1 MSAIVKKRKV
11 DLECRDFNLEWKKSF
26 FTERFGQ
33 AQCLICLKTVAVL
46 KEYNVRRHWET
57 QHQASSFA
65 SMSAA
70 ERKEAIVKLSG
81 NLHKSTS
88 LFRKQTTEA
97 DKVTRASYEVS
108 RLLACRMK
116 QFTDGDFIKECI
128 MVVID
133 SLCPEK
139 RSAFESVSLSPRTV
153 CRRIEEMSDSVNDSL
168 KTCCL
173 NCDAFSLA
181 LDESTDMKDTAQL
194 VIFIR
199 GVTAAL
205 QVYEEFLQLV
215 PLHGTTTGQDIFD
228 TVLQCVKQHS
238 LDLSRLV
245 CVTTDGAPAMTG
257 EKKGAASL
265 LMRHCEA
272 AGHTQPIHKVHC
284 IIHHESLCSK
294 SANLTDV
301 MSVVV
306 KVVNSILSRSFNHRQ
321 FQALTDEV
329 NAHYGDLLYF
339 CEVRWLSHGAMLSRV
354 CDLQQEIAT
363 FLRQKSLPGADHFS
377 NPQWLARLALL
388 TDITTHLNDLNVR
401 LQGKNILVTDMYS
414 HITAFEVKLRLWEAQ
429 LAAGV
434 RPLAPGFKLFT
445 SSFDFP
451 VDEAPAPLQMELVE
465 LQCNDELK
473 AKYRTASPLS
483 FFRDLVLPAN
493 KFPNYIEHVK
503 RIVAMFGSTYSCEQ
517 LFKKMKY
524 TKSCIQSQ
532 LSDRHLNDI
541 LLLSTSSIDPD
552 IESLLHGK
560 QQQPSH

>member
-11 DLECRDFNLEWKKSF
+11 DLECRAFNPEWEKYF

-33 AQCLICLKTVAVL
+33 AQCLICLKTVAVI
-46 KEYNVRRHWET
+46 KEYNVCRHWQT

-81 NLHKSTS
+81 NLQKSTS

-108 RLLACRMK
+108 RLLARRMK
-116 QFTDGDFIKECI
+116 PFTDGDFIKECI

-139 RSAFESVSLSPRTV
+139 HSAFESGSLSPRTV
-153 CRRIEEMSDSVNDSL
+153 CRRIEMSDSVNDSL
-168 KTCCL
+168 KTCCS
-173 NCDAFSLA
+173 NFDAFSLA

-194 VIFIR
+194 AIFIR

-228 TVLQCVKQHS
+228 AVLQCVKQHS
-238 LDLSRLV
+238 LNLSHLV

-257 EKKGAASL
+257 KKKGAASL
-265 LMRHCEA
+265 LVRHCEA
-272 AGHTQPIHKVHC
+272 ARHTQPIHKVHC
-284 IIHHESLCSK
+284 IIHQESLCSK

-306 KVVNSILSRSFNHRQ
+306 KVVNSILSRSLNHRQ

-363 FLRQKSLPGADHFS
+363 FLHQKNLHGAYHFS
-377 NPQWLARLALL
+377 NSQWLARLALL
-388 TDITTHLNDLNVR
+388 TDITTHLNDLNVK

-429 LAAGV
+429 LAAGQFMHFPRIAACAPDDVDLNTCVGVVTSLREEFTSRFTGV

-445 SSFDFP
+445 SPFDFP

-483 FFRDLVLPAN
+483 IFRDLVLPSN

-503 RIVAMFGSTYSCEQ
+503 CIVAMFGNTYCCEQ
-517 LFKKMKY
+517 LF
-524 TKSCIQSQ
+524 
-532 LSDRHLNDI
+532 
-541 LLLSTSSIDPD
+541 
-552 IESLLHGK
+552 
-560 QQQPSH
+560 

>member
-1 MSAIVKKRKV
+1 
-11 DLECRDFNLEWKKSF
+11 
-26 FTERFGQ
+26 
-33 AQCLICLKTVAVL
+33 
-46 KEYNVRRHWET
+46 
-57 QHQASSFA
+57 
-65 SMSAA
+65 
-70 ERKEAIVKLSG
+70 
-81 NLHKSTS
+81 
-88 LFRKQTTEA
+88 
-97 DKVTRASYEVS
+97 
-108 RLLACRMK
+108 MK
-116 QFTDGDFIKECI
+116 PFTDGDFIKECI

-139 RSAFESVSLSPRTV
+139 RSAFESVSQSPRTV
-153 CRRIEEMSDSVNDSL
+153 CRRIEMSDSVNDSL
-168 KTCCL
+168 KTCCS
-173 NCDAFSLA
+173 NFNAFSLA

-205 QVYEEFLQLV
+205 QVYEDFLQLV

-228 TVLQCVKQHS
+228 AVLQCVKQHS
-238 LDLSRLV
+238 LDPSRLV

-257 EKKGAASL
+257 KNKGAASL
-265 LMRHCEA
+265 LVRHCEA

-284 IIHHESLCSK
+284 IIHQESLCSK

-306 KVVNSILSRSFNHRQ
+306 KVVNSILSRSLNHSQ

-363 FLRQKSLPGADHFS
+363 FLRQKNLPGADHFS
-377 NPQWLARLALL
+377 NPQWHARLALL
-388 TDITTHLNDLNVR
+388 TDITTHLNVK
-401 LQGKNILVTDMYS
+401 LQGKNILVSDMYS
-414 HITAFEVKLRLWEAQ
+414 YNTAFEVKLRMWEAQ
-429 LAAGV
+429 LAAGQFMHFPRIAACAPDDVDLNTCVGVVTSLREEFASRFTGV

-445 SSFDFP
+445 SPFDFP
-451 VDEAPAPLQMELVE
+451 MDEAPAPLQMELVE

-483 FFRDLVLPAN
+483 FFCDRVLPSN

-503 RIVAMFGSTYSCEQ
+503 RIVAMFGSTYCCEQ
-517 LFKKMKY
+517 LFSEMKY
-524 TKSCIQSQ
+524 TKSRIRSQ

-560 QQQPSH
+560 QHQPSH